1 LPPRMP
7 ALWFVAAPETG
18 ARCQSCVS
26 EKHAETNTAK
36 FDAAAFY
43 HKAATWIPSSAPC
56 SASREPKPS
65 MHAGEKDCKG
75 QGTAT
80 KAMRA

>member
-1 LPPRMP
+1 MDPLICTMQRI
-7 ALWFVAAPETG
+7 ERNQT
-18 ARCQSCVS
+18 
-26 EKHAETNTAK
+26 T
-36 FDAAAFY
+36 
-43 HKAATWIPSSAPC
+43 
-56 SASREPKPS
+56 